1 MKRPEKKSESLEI
14 RLPYSQKQAFMEAC
28 RERGVT
34 ASDVLRSFIADDL
47 ESQAAPPQEE
57 RTWSM
62 TLKNNPLKT
71 AASLAGA
78 ALAAAAFG
86 AGASFAD
93 DEVFSAYDKNGDGVI
108 SYSEFAGARGGN
120 VDEERRVERRIVR
133 MDKATGEVLSEEVEG
148 AGPPAPPPPG
158 RAYARGGEDAMAK
171 LFTGMDANHDGV
183 LSEDEFEGKGSFS
196 KRSVE
201 TTERDGK
208 TTKVIML
215 ERVSYDIEDETRR
228 SISISAESRVVDADA
243 TDGEI
248 EQAFRDLEEDMKEME
263 RNRPQPPMPPEPR
276 RG

>member
-78 ALAAAAFG
+78 ALAAATFG
-86 AGASFAD
+86 TGASFAD
-93 DEVFSAYDKNGDGVI
+93 DEVFSAYDKNSDGVI
-108 SYSEFAGARGGN
+108 SYSEFAGQRGGN
-120 VDEERRVERRIVR
+120 IEEESRIERRIVR
-133 MDKATGEVLSEEVEG
+133 MDSETGEVLSEDVER
-148 AGPPAPPPPG
+148 ALPPAPPAPG
-158 RAYARGGEDAMAK
+158 MAYVSGGDGAMAK
-171 LFTGMDANHDGV
+171 LFSGMDANGDAL

-228 SISISAESRVVDADA
+228 SIAISAESRVVDPAA

-263 RNRPQPPMPPEPR
+263 RNRPEAPMPPKPR
-276 RG
+276 D